1 MKKLCSPPGAAVPSR
16 FCRFSQAGF
25 SSFPPSGRTRQK
37 KLYFSIRVWYTP
49 SNRFRPPWGVEPLS
63 YGVRRPAGRFLIGR
77 AQDGAGCGA
86 GASPPTARQGRA
98 GGGPARAAQKRG
110 AAAGRR
116 RVTTR
121 GIAPRILLHPAFS
134 AIYIGDHR
142 RGPPGPGLYF
152 LAQKRSVRAVVSSAG
167 GVKRGR
173 ETKTAKRSVSSPS
186 RSEAALRE
194 QARRDNNMKEALRR
208 REQAKR
214 DNNMEKE

>member
-1 MKKLCSPPGAAVPSR
+1 M
-16 FCRFSQAGF
+16 F
-25 SSFPPSGRTRQK
+25 SSGSGCPQPGLPVFSGWIFLFSAVWRDTTK
-37 KLYFSIRVWYTP
+37 KAVLFHRGVVYSFKQVP
-49 SNRFRPPWGVEPLS
+49 PPWGVEPLS

-121 GIAPRILLHPAFS
+121 GIAPRTLLRPAFS

-152 LAQKRSVRAVVSSAG
+152 LAQKRSVRAVVSSVVSLWGPHKADLWLCG
-167 GVKRGR
+167 ER
-173 ETKTAKRSVSSPS
+173 RS
-186 RSEAALRE
+186 
-194 QARRDNNMKEALRR
+194 KEANVVFATGGNYVEQTLLRR
-208 REQAKR
+208 KPRVANR
-214 DNNMEKE
+214 RGVTTT